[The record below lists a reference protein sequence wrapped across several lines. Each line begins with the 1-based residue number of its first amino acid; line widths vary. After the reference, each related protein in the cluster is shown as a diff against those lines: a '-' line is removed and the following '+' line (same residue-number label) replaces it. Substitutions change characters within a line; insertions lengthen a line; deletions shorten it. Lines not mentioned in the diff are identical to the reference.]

1 MPDSANRRPA
11 AHHPAA
17 GPDRPH
23 EHHHRKVQGGAARA
37 AVFGVSDGLVS
48 NVGLVL
54 GIAGASTSPSFVRL
68 AGLVGLIGG
77 AFSMAAGE
85 YVSVRA
91 QAELLGRE
99 LEMERVEIA
108 RRPENER
115 RELAQIYRSRGVDS
129 DTADRLATEMMRDP
143 ELALETH
150 AREELGIDPNELG
163 SPEAA
168 AASSFA
174 SFAAGAVIP
183 LIPWFFLRGG
193 VAVLTSLVAGAVAAF
208 AIGAA
213 LAGFTGRSVVRSGVR
228 QLAIAV
234 VAAGVTYALGS
245 VVGFTSPV

>member
-1 MPDSANRRPA
+1 MPGSANRRPV

-54 GIAGASTSPSFVRL
+54 GVAGASTSPSLVRL

-85 YVSVRA
+85 YVSVKA
-91 QAELLGRE
+91 QSELLSRE

-115 RELAQIYRSRGVDS
+115 RELAQIYRSRGVES
-129 DTADRLATEMMRDP
+129 EIADRLATEMMRDP

-163 SPEAA
+163 SPVAA

-174 SFAAGAVIP
+174 SFAAGAVVP
-183 LIPWFFLRGG
+183 LVPWFFLRDDA
-193 VAVLTSLVAGAVAAF
+193 AVLTSLVAGAIAAF

-213 LAGFTGRSVVRSGVR
+213 LAGFTGRSVLRSGLR

-234 VAAGVTYALGS
+234 AAAGVTYALGS